1 MRSLLLSLCLMI
13 SIFTWAQKNIF
24 LNIDPLFGTQPFALN
39 QTFVGNDGNAV
50 KIEHFNY
57 YLSDVKL
64 FHDNGLQTNL
74 PTDIWLLTPTS
85 HSLYL
90 GYLNVNQIDSINFTV
105 GVPKRYNTQAGALA
119 QDISTYPETHALSFQ
134 TPSMYWGWSF
144 GYMHMIVGGKADSNN
159 DGVPNAYFEMHNLG
173 NNNQQSVTLPSV
185 QTNNGNQIDLN
196 YTCDVDRWLN
206 QMPLSTVGILH
217 EQTGLNQS
225 IMQNVNS
232 QEVFALAANAN
243 TQENNASLLTFMQ
256 TDSEF
261 TFSVKNNHTI
271 KNYIVFANSGQKI
284 SEVSSKDT
292 KATIALEPLQSG
304 IYLVTVETDNG
315 QRQTFRFVKP

>member
-1 MRSLLLSLCLMI
+1 MT

-90 GYLNVNQIDSINFTV
+90 GNLNVNQIDSINFTV
-105 GVPKRYNTQAGALA
+105 GVPKRYNTQAGVLA

-173 NNNQQSVTLPSV
+173 NNNQQSVTLASI
-185 QTNNGNQIDLN
+185 QTNNGNQIDLH
-196 YTCDVDRWLN
+196 YTCNVDRWLN

-271 KNYIVFANSGQKI
+271 KNYVVFANSGQKI